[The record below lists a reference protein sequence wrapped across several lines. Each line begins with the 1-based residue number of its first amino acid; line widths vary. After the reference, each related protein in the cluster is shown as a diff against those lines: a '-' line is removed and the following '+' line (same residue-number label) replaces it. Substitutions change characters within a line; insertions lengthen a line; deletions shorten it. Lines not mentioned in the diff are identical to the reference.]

1 MLPNGKNIL
10 EILVNLLAD
19 QEGVNIKYEYIREN
33 NKNGQEN

>member
-19 QEGVNIKYEYIREN
+19 QEGVTIKYELEEGVPN
-33 NKNGQEN
+33 